1 MKFQS
6 AETLRSLATMSL
18 ALAMVLAGPS
28 ATVVA
33 QVTVFLP
40 TDGDIKATLALPGDV
55 PRGKEAYAECQT
67 CHRTDASG
75 RSSFNIPRLSGQ
87 HASVLIKQLMDIRS
101 GLRVNEDM
109 REYMHDSDLTL
120 QDFADMAAYLQSLP
134 VVGRIG
140 QGPPEL
146 VPRGQALYASD
157 CSACHGEHG
166 EGPPGAFLS
175 HARVAAL
182 RLSGARDRPHP
193 ERRARQFQPCD
204 AADPEGLFDRRQAG
218 GRSVSGAAA
227 GARKDRYTGNSQIGT
242 VSWLSA

>member
-1 MKFQS
+1 MNRHI
-6 AETLRSLATMSL
+6 AETLRPLAARWL
-18 ALAMVLAGPS
+18 AIAMVLVCPPGTA
-28 ATVVA
+28 VA

-55 PRGKEAYAECQT
+55 QRGKDAYAECQT

-75 RSSFNIPRLSGQ
+75 RASFNIPRLSGQ

-134 VVGRIG
+134 VAGKIG

-146 VPRGQALYASD
+146 VARGQALYASD
-157 CSACHGEHG
+157 CAGCHGEHG
-166 EGPPGAFLS
+166 EGRPELFFPMLASQHYGYLLRELDLILTGERGNSNPAMPPILRNYATDDKQAIAAYLAQLPPPGTAV
-175 HARVAAL
+175 AREPP
-182 RLSGARDRPHP
+182 R
-193 ERRARQFQPCD
+193 
-204 AADPEGLFDRRQAG
+204 
-218 GRSVSGAAA
+218 
-227 GARKDRYTGNSQIGT
+227 
-242 VSWLSA
+242 